1 MKFGLLIRILIAVI
15 AGLVVGT
22 LLPDSLLSIT
32 ESARVLLS
40 GVLKF
45 FIPLIILAFVGAG
58 IADFKGKIGKLL
70 GVSVALAY
78 VDTVIA
84 IGIAIA
90 ISVLLIPKL
99 VEFGE
104 SATEGNPIPE
114 PFMNMEVEPPLEI
127 LTALMLAFLLGIGA
141 TWDKSKTFRKL
152 LFEFRDIVMW
162 GVMTILLPLIPF
174 FIFFSFIKLSAE
186 GVVFKN
192 LPLFLG
198 MFLLV
203 VLMQWGW
210 LIVEYVTAAVF
221 VGRKSP
227 LMLRAMLP
235 AYVTGMATM
244 SSAVTMPVALR
255 EVKNSGLVSPRIAEF
270 GIPLFNTVHQAA
282 AGIGIAIG
290 AMTVSIVSTGSLP
303 DLGTLIAFT
312 LLLAVIEVG
321 AVGIPGGSILASMGV
336 LTGTLG
342 FGESELALM
351 LTLFAIQDSFA
362 AAGNVTGDGALTLLI
377 NRFFGNRAK
386 AEEEQV

>member
-15 AGLVVGT
+15 AGLLVGT
-22 LLPDSLLSIT
+22 FLPDSLLSIT

-99 VEFGE
+99 VDFGE

-198 MFLLV
+198 MFILV
-203 VLMQWGW
+203 VLVQWGW
-210 LIVEYVTAAVF
+210 LIVEYMTAAVF

-255 EVKNSGLVSPRIAEF
+255 QVKNSGLVSPRIAEF

-290 AMTVSIVSTGSLP
+290 AMTVSVVSTGSLP

-386 AEEEQV
+386 VEK

>member
-15 AGLVVGT
+15 AGLLVGT
-22 LLPDSLLSIT
+22 FLPDSLLSIT

-99 VEFGE
+99 VDFGE

-192 LPLFLG
+192 LPMFLG
-198 MFLLV
+198 MFILV
-203 VLMQWGW
+203 VLVQWGW
-210 LIVEYVTAAVF
+210 LIVEYMTAAVF

-255 EVKNSGLVSPRIAEF
+255 QVKNSGLVSPRIAEF

-290 AMTVSIVSTGSLP
+290 AMTVSVVSTGSLP

-386 AEEEQV
+386 VEK

>member
-1 MKFGLLIRILIAVI
+1 
-15 AGLVVGT
+15 
-22 LLPDSLLSIT
+22 
-32 ESARVLLS
+32 
-40 GVLKF
+40 
-45 FIPLIILAFVGAG
+45 
-58 IADFKGKIGKLL
+58 
-70 GVSVALAY
+70 
-78 VDTVIA
+78 
-84 IGIAIA
+84 
-90 ISVLLIPKL
+90 
-99 VEFGE
+99 
-104 SATEGNPIPE
+104 
-114 PFMNMEVEPPLEI
+114 
-127 LTALMLAFLLGIGA
+127 
-141 TWDKSKTFRKL
+141 
-152 LFEFRDIVMW
+152 
-162 GVMTILLPLIPF
+162 VMTILLPLIPF